1 MIRIRRTIAVL
12 PLRACALAG
21 VLLGAVAGPAAADQ
35 RSTAAVDKLV
45 RAHVAASI
53 KTEGAFVSTLTDGA
67 HITRP
72 DGSADSTAFGC
83 PDDPDACKSPF
94 NLYERATDIFG
105 SYKYASVGK
114 PAIYVDDA
122 NHVAFFQVAVKLTV
136 DGSPGADV
144 DVTIK
149 GKTTMRLTGMAVDQ
163 QGAWKIAAIA
173 YAPSLPERRLLDEAT
188 RPAIRHLAPTTGVAK
203 EVLSWVGHFADH
215 VSPRAIGAAGTGP
228 KELAT
233 KPAAI
238 AQLAQT
244 WDKLPLDITYL
255 AAVERD
261 NAAFLW
267 GTAARTVGA
276 KAVELVPIILVE
288 KEGASW
294 KWIAISWVPRGMFE
308 ASLGQ

>member
-114 PAIYVDDA
+114 PAILNAKSYIVPGLGDA
-122 NHVAFFQVAVKLTV
+122 G
-136 DGSPGADV
+136 D
-144 DVTIK
+144 
-149 GKTTMRLTGMAVDQ
+149 RL
-163 QGAWKIAAIA
+163 
-173 YAPSLPERRLLDEAT
+173 
-188 RPAIRHLAPTTGVAK
+188 
-203 EVLSWVGHFADH
+203 F
-215 VSPRAIGAAGTGP
+215 GT
-228 KELAT
+228 K
-233 KPAAI
+233 
-238 AQLAQT
+238 
-244 WDKLPLDITYL
+244 
-255 AAVERD
+255 
-261 NAAFLW
+261 
-267 GTAARTVGA
+267 
-276 KAVELVPIILVE
+276 
-288 KEGASW
+288 
-294 KWIAISWVPRGMFE
+294 
-308 ASLGQ
+308 